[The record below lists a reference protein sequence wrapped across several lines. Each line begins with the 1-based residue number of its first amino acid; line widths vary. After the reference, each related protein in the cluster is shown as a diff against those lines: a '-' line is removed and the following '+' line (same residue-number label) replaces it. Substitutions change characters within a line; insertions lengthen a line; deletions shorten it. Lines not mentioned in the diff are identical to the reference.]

1 MVRVM
6 RFVAIGDSFTEGV
19 GDELDGGAVRGWA
32 DLVAAG
38 LATGLNEDV
47 DYANLAIRGRL
58 IRPIVDEQ
66 LEPALALS
74 PRPDVLA
81 FNGGGNDMM
90 RPGFDR
96 DDIVRLTH
104 RVVARTEQE
113 GVKLVLQTGADPTA
127 GLPRG
132 EMLRS
137 RVSVF
142 TDMLTELEA
151 TYEHVTFV
159 NNYGDEEMRR
169 AGYWAP
175 DRLHLNAL
183 GHRRVAA
190 RLLTALGVPT
200 ELPSLEADHQ
210 APTGVLVEAR
220 YYATYVL
227 PWIGRRLTRRSS
239 GDGRSAKFAD
249 WVRIEPE
256 AVEQA

>member
-1 MVRVM
+1 M

-19 GDELDGGAVRGWA
+19 GDGIEGGAVRGWA

-38 LATGLNEDV
+38 LAAGLDEPV

-58 IRPIVDEQ
+58 IGPIVGDQ

-96 DDIVRLTH
+96 DEIVRLTEQ
-104 RVVARTEQE
+104 VVRRTEEE
-113 GVKLVLQTGADPTA
+113 GVRLLLQTGADATF

-132 EMLRS
+132 DMMRS

-142 TDMLTELEA
+142 TDLLTDLQDR
-151 TYEHVTFV
+151 YEHVTFV
-159 NNYGDEEMRR
+159 DNFSDEEMRQP
-169 AGYWAP
+169 GYWDS

-190 RLLTALGVPT
+190 RALTALGVPT
-200 ELPSLEADHQ
+200 ELPSLEPGHR
-210 APTGVLVEAR
+210 APSGVLVEAR

-227 PWIGRRLTRRSS
+227 PWIGRRLTGRSS

-249 WVRIEPE
+249 WVRIDPS
-256 AVEQA
+256 